1 MVKTKYIK
9 ELINK
14 IVDDECVKRGLDREK
29 LNLFSITTVEY
40 YINKFK
46 NRKFK
51 LNGTVYSGS
60 PFNCGGFFSRK
71 GNNLVVFINNGFKVK
86 RMVDLIFVT
95 YHELEHYA
103 DKITDNNLSNTIVF
117 GMYMDQWISHF
128 DDEYY
133 KLNYDQNMD
142 EIMANKLGIMDTRN
156 YIYNNQIDGI
166 DKLRDIEYLDCKALL
181 YQFDDDTYNYYQTFE
196 KYLKLYREHKDEINL
211 PKFFQKFLNEDGT
224 FKTISEIVN
233 NNLYLEDPIYIVLAS
248 DTFRNEV
255 DLSSLSNNDLIAI
268 QEADLR
274 RQKCEDEIRF
284 YYEKLLEYNPVFKNS
299 DVKNIYESMKNQR
312 ISRYEEIYLNSN
324 QAGRRR

>member
-51 LNGTVYSGS
+51 LNGTLYSEN
-60 PFNCGGFFSRK
+60 PFNCGGFFSHK
-71 GNNLVVFINNGFKVK
+71 NNDLVVFINSGYKVR
-86 RMVDLIFVT
+86 RMVCLICSI
-95 YHELEHYA
+95 YHELEHYEQ
-103 DKITDNNLSNTIVF
+103 KIKNYSIANLRNFAI
-117 GMYMDQWISHF
+117 YMDPWVAHF
-128 DDEYY
+128 DKESYEF
-133 KLNYDQNMD
+133 NHDQFMH
-142 EIMANKLGIMDTRN
+142 EIMANKLCIIDTRN

-166 DKLRDIEYLDCKALL
+166 DSESDVEYLDCLLEL

-255 DLSSLSNNDLIAI
+255 DLSSLSNNEMIAI

-312 ISRYEEIYLNSN
+312 ISRYEEMYLNSN
-324 QAGRRR
+324 QVGRRR